1 MDTYH
6 LELNEVDDIIP
17 ELANHFGTIY
27 TENLGE
33 FTLGIP
39 ETRGEGEIKVI
50 NFPNG
55 IGLHTYHTRFKNDTQ
70 LRLSHLQVKPIRFIY
85 CIEGNLGSSFGNNE
99 EKDCVEEHEY
109 LIAAPKERETHNL
122 IIPGNE
128 EVMLCYLEIDRSKFQ
143 KYFSFNLHEL
153 EPIFFEL
160 FSDDKATTRISEKSS
175 FSLKTAE
182 SIKAIRNTEI
192 TGFPRINF
200 IGAKALEILSY
211 MLSRFKKDDQ
221 NIQNKKLKEK
231 DMKAIEKAVEYIDAN
246 IANTGTVNDLS
257 KLVGVNTNKL
267 QEGFQVIFGKTVN
280 EYIRDI
286 RLTKALNILSTG
298 NKNVSEVVYE
308 LGLSSRSYFSKIFKE
323 KYGISPRKVLSRK
336 PIAQK
341 VRENKAEN

>member
-1 MDTYH
+1 MNTYH
-6 LELNEVDDIIP
+6 LELNDVDDIIP

-27 TENLGE
+27 TEQLGE
-33 FTLGIP
+33 FTISIP
-39 ETRGEGEIKVI
+39 ESKGNGEIKVI

-55 IGLHTYHTRFKNDTQ
+55 IGLHTYQVKFIEDTQ

-85 CIEGNLGSSFGNNE
+85 CIEGTFTSSFGNNE
-99 EKDCVEEHEY
+99 DKDSIEEHEY
-109 LIAAPKERETHNL
+109 LIAAPKDRETHNL
-122 IIPGNE
+122 IIPGGE
-128 EVMLCYLEIDRSKFQ
+128 EVMICYLEIDRTKFQ
-143 KYFSFNLHEL
+143 QYFTFKLDEL
-153 EPIFFEL
+153 ESIFYEL
-160 FSDDKATTRISEKSS
+160 FSDTNANTRISEKSS

-182 SIKAIRNTEI
+182 SIKEIRNTEI

-221 NIQNKKLKEK
+221 NIQNKKLKDK
-231 DMKAIEKAVEYIDAN
+231 DMKAIEKAVEHIDAN
-246 IANTGTVNDLS
+246 ISNTGTVNDLS

-286 RLTKALNILSTG
+286 RLTKALNILSNG

-336 PIAQK
+336 PISK
-341 VRENKAEN
+341 KIKENKTEF